1 MGRYTTVQSYTDN
14 NPNMRV
20 VSYDQAT
27 GGANQNNT
35 NATPAAAPRPD
46 KVFNPYG
53 STAGAGSS
61 EFHVYR
67 HARTREMVRLAQ
79 LDEEKNK
86 KIENEEFEK
95 KMNEWKVEE
104 QTRTEKNRK
113 KRKRQKLAK
122 ERKKNMKLAGV
133 LTGNEESYDIEH
145 PHTNKNDED
154 EFEYIPL
161 AKQKESEKNETEKSS
176 EDDKIEANL
185 PFANDGS
192 FLEMM
197 KRKLKEEQEN
207 KNATVEDA
215 KVSIS
220 NIKDDNDP

>member
-14 NPNMRV
+14 NPNMRI
-20 VSYDQAT
+20 VSYEQAT
-27 GGANQNNT
+27 GGGTGATT
-35 NATPAAAPRPD
+35 NHNSTAAPAAAAPRPD

-79 LDEEKNK
+79 LEDEKTKQIEKEEYDK
-86 KIENEEFEK
+86 KIHDWN
-95 KMNEWKVEE
+95 VEDI
-104 QTRTEKNRK
+104 QRTEKNRK

-122 ERKKNMKLAGV
+122 QRKKNMKLAGV
-133 LTGNEESYDIEH
+133 VLTTDKEDPQTSSSHN
-145 PHTNKNDED
+145 NNDPIDDD

-161 AKQKESEKNETEKSS
+161 AQQTEIERKSLENDEKV
-176 EDDKIEANL
+176 EAKL

-192 FLEMM
+192 D
-197 KRKLKEEQEN
+197 RKS
-207 KNATVEDA
+207 V
-215 KVSIS
+215 V
-220 NIKDDNDP
+220 